1 MLSYDVHQ
9 HLWPEAL
16 IEALRARSERPRIRD
31 SVLELPSGDWDV
43 DLAAHSLEARL
54 ELLDRDEI
62 DVALISCPPTLEL
75 DEELA
80 EAYHEGIAELVAAAD
95 GRLRALA
102 CGSPRDGFV
111 GVCVPAWSLAGLVE
125 LEPLLAEL
133 DRRGTFLFVH
143 PGPAAV
149 PPGLPDWWP
158 AVVDY
163 TAQMQ
168 AAYAAWLA
176 LYTDRWPELRVVF
189 AILAGGAPI
198 QLERLASRGVDT
210 RSVLRPNVF
219 LDTASY
225 GERALE
231 LALATY
237 GVAQLVYG
245 SDAPVIDSDQTLRSV
260 RSFGQAVED
269 VVCRDNPARLLQPST
284 A

>member
-16 IEALRARSERPRIRD
+16 IEGLRSRQERPRLRG

-43 DLAAHSLEARL
+43 DLGAHTLEARL
-54 ELLDRDEI
+54 ALLDRDEV
-62 DVALISCPPTLEL
+62 DVAVISCPPTLEL
-75 DEELA
+75 DAELV
-80 EAYHEGIAELVAAAD
+80 EAYHEGITEIVAASEGRLVA
-95 GRLRALA
+95 LA
-102 CGSPRDGFV
+102 SGSARDGFA
-111 GVCVPAWSLAGLVE
+111 GSTVPAWSLAGLAE

-133 DRRGTFLFVH
+133 DRRGSLLFVH
-143 PGPAAV
+143 PGPATV
-149 PPGLPDWWP
+149 PEGAPAWWP

-163 TAQMQ
+163 TGQMQ

-176 LYTDRWPELRVVF
+176 RYSDRWPGVRVVF

-210 RSVLRPNVF
+210 RSVLRPNVY

-231 LALATY
+231 LSLATY

-245 SDAPVIDSDQTLRSV
+245 SDAPVIDSEPTLRSIQ
-260 RSFGQAVED
+260 SFGQAVTD
-269 VVCRDNPARLLQPST
+269 AVCRENPARLLQ
-284 A
+284 